1 MIKHK
6 GDFIMAH
13 ENLGFG
19 TMAIHVSYRE
29 NAFGAPAPLILQH
42 LLLYLNLLSKV
53 EQGFQVLRMDIC
65 IHVWAFLL

>member
-19 TMAIHVSYRE
+19 TRAIHVSYRE
-29 NAFGAPAPLILQH
+29 NTFGAPAPLILQT
-42 LLLYLNLLSKV
+42 STFIF
-53 EQGFQVLRMDIC
+53 ES
-65 IHVWAFLL
+65 A